1 MDAELRE
8 AIGSIKT
15 AFPVSDV
22 YVFGS
27 YARGDERPDSDIDVL
42 VVCTDAPQDLFD
54 LTYQIRK
61 HLHERIN
68 LALDVIVT
76 TDHEFDKRGSQPWT
90 VEYTAKVEGI
100 AV

>member
-1 MDAELRE
+1 MDAGLRE
-8 AIGSIKT
+8 AIQSIKT
-15 AFPVSDV
+15 AFPVSEV

-27 YARGDERPDSDIDVL
+27 YARGEERPDSDIDVL
-42 VVCTDAPQDLFD
+42 VVCTDVPQDLFD

-61 HLHERIN
+61 HVHDRID

-76 TDHEFDKRGSQPWT
+76 TDHEFEKRGSQPWT
-90 VEYTAKVEGI
+90 VEYTAKAEGI